1 MKLRFLSLTMLAASA
16 SALAF
21 ASALQAHDPS
31 LHEPAPTPTKA
42 KPATCAELAD
52 TQRYSRDLTDPD
64 IKALSVRCEASKKAA
79 SSGKKTATP
88 TDGKTK

>member
-1 MKLRFLSLTMLAASA
+1 MKLRFLSLTMLAA

-31 LHEPAPTPTKA
+31 LHEPTPTKA